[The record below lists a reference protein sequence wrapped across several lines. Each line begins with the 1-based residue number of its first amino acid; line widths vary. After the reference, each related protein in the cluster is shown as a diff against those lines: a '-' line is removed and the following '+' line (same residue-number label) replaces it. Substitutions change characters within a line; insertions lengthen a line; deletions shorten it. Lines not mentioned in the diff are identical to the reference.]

1 MKMLTSTE
9 VVTLQLTRLMHQQLV
24 DDGHTP
30 TEIKRV
36 IDSLAYDITA
46 NSNKLEYFQTYYIQ
60 GYCTADLSEIT
71 IEQAL
76 AAREA
81 LSRMLWNLA
90 DEYL

>member
-30 TEIKRV
+30 AEIKHV
-36 IDSLAYDITA
+36 IDSLAFDITA

-71 IEQAL
+71 IEQAR

-81 LSRMLWNLA
+81 LSRMLWHLA

>member
-9 VVTLQLTRLMHQQLV
+9 VATLQLTRLMYKPLV
-24 DDGHTP
+24 EYGHTP
-30 TEIKRV
+30 AEINHV
-36 IDSLAYDITA
+36 INNLAFDITA

-71 IEQAL
+71 IEQAR

-81 LSRMLWNLA
+81 LSRMLWHLA